1 MARFRQV
8 LGESIPEGES
18 SKQGAA
24 GERSGKRGSLKPGA
38 NGALPGERAHAKR
51 GSIECARE
59 ARRLSKDIKEQ
70 QIAASR
76 GSHSPQKGAGG
87 RLSGA
92 L

>member
-1 MARFRQV
+1 MRR
-8 LGESIPEGES
+8 LRLRLYE
-18 SKQGAA
+18 
-24 GERSGKRGSLKPGA
+24 KRGFVRRPSRRG
-38 NGALPGERAHAKR
+38 GERAHAKR
-51 GSIECARE
+51 GSIEGARE